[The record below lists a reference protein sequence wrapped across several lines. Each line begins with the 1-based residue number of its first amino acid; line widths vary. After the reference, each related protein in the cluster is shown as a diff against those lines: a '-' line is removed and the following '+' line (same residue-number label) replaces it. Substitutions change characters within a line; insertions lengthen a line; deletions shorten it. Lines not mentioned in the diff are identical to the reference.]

1 MSRTFERPPLLADE
15 RTSLTGWLELQ
26 RKILRW
32 KCDGL
37 SEEDARRSV
46 VPTSPLMTM
55 AGLLV
60 HARWT
65 EHTWLDVVF
74 LGGDSTPNP
83 AFDESAPEDA
93 DWSTDGVT
101 LAQVLADYEA
111 QCVHSDEIIAAAS
124 LDDVA
129 RHPDFP
135 RNRANLRWILTHL
148 IEETGRHAGHADI
161 VRELI
166 DGAKGYY

>member
-46 VPTSPLMTM
+46 IPTSPLMTM
-55 AGLLV
+55 AGLMV

-65 EHTWLDVVF
+65 EHTWLDVLF

-83 AFDESAPEDA
+83 SFDESAAEDA
-93 DWSTDGVT
+93 DWFTDGAT

-111 QCVHSDEIIAAAS
+111 QCVRSDEIIAGAS

-129 RHPDFP
+129 RHPGFP
-135 RNRANLRWILTHL
+135 RSQGNLRWILTHL
-148 IEETGRHAGHADI
+148 IEETARHAGHADI

-166 DGAKGYY
+166 DGKQGYY